1 MASGCVARNGSI
13 RLPPVKVVGL
23 YSSSF
28 LSVLSR
34 PLNSKMMHFLRLALC
49 LLPLA
54 LTAPTGQKRQLS
66 VGPMVQTQHATVVGT
81 SAGGVDSFKGIPF
94 AQAPIGPLR
103 LKPPQPIVANL
114 GTIEAIGVPRACPQF
129 LTATNTS
136 SLPADTLSKLLNT
149 PAIQGATDSG
159 EDCLTL
165 NVQRPSTA
173 TAGSNLPVLFWI
185 YGGGFEFGST
195 QTYDATQ
202 LILNSLAQ
210 GKEIIYVAVNYR
222 LGGFGFLP
230 GKEIKADHSAN
241 LGLLDQRL
249 GLQWVADNIYN
260 FGGDASKVTIWGESA
275 GSISVFDQMALY
287 NGNNMYNGKPLFRAA
302 IMDSGSIVPADP
314 VDCAKSQIVYNTVVQ
329 NAGCTAAEDTLACL
343 RSVDYQTYLNA
354 GT

>member
-1 MASGCVARNGSI
+1 MVAS
-13 RLPPVKVVGL
+13 
-23 YSSSF
+23 
-28 LSVLSR
+28 
-34 PLNSKMMHFLRLALC
+34 
-49 LLPLA
+49 
-54 LTAPTGQKRQLS
+54 
-66 VGPMVQTQHATVVGT
+66 
-81 SAGGVDSFKGIPF
+81 
-94 AQAPIGPLR
+94 
-103 LKPPQPIVANL
+103 L
-114 GTIEAIGVPRACPQF
+114 GTIDATGFPRACPQF
-129 LTATNTS
+129 LTAMNTS

-202 LILNSLAQ
+202 LILNSLSQ

-260 FGGDASKVTIWGESA
+260 FGGDASKAT
-275 GSISVFDQMALY
+275 
-287 NGNNMYNGKPLFRAA
+287 N
-302 IMDSGSIVPADP
+302 
-314 VDCAKSQIVYNTVVQ
+314 
-329 NAGCTAAEDTLACL
+329 
-343 RSVDYQTYLNA
+343 LNA
-354 GT
+354 CT

>member
-1 MASGCVARNGSI
+1 
-13 RLPPVKVVGL
+13 
-23 YSSSF
+23 
-28 LSVLSR
+28 
-34 PLNSKMMHFLRLALC
+34 
-49 LLPLA
+49 
-54 LTAPTGQKRQLS
+54 
-66 VGPMVQTQHATVVGT
+66 MVQTQHATAVGT

-94 AQAPIGPLR
+94 AQAPIGHLR
-103 LKPPQPIVANL
+103 LKPPQPIVASL
-114 GTIEAIGVPRACPQF
+114 GTIDATGVPRACPQF

-136 SLPADTLSKLLNT
+136 SLLADT
-149 PAIQGATDSG
+149 PAIQAATDSG

-173 TAGSNLPVLFWI
+173 TAGSNLPALFWI
-185 YGGGFEFGST
+185 YGVGFEFGST

-202 LILNSLAQ
+202 LILNSLSQ

-230 GKEIKADHSAN
+230 GKEIKAGHSAN

-287 NGNNMYNGKPLFRAA
+287 NGNNMYDGKPFFRAA

-314 VDCAKSQIVYNTVVQ
+314 LDCAKSQVVYNTVVQ
-329 NAGCTAAEDTLACL
+329 NARCVAAEDT
-343 RSVDYQTYLNA
+343 VT
-354 GT
+354 G